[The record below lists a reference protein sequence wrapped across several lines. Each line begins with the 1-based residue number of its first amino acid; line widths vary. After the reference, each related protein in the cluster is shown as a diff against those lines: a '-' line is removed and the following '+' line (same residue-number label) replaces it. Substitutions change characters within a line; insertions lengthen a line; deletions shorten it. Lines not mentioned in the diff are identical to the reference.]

1 MNVKNKLT
9 LFIFVVLFFSC
20 SKNQKDILAN
30 VNGDVISLSKFK
42 NSYQDFLIHNYQND
56 NLSSRY
62 AYLNNLID
70 EKLILEYAKDN
81 KLENDSSYIQKTQ
94 EVYDQLLLNN
104 YFDKKINLDLSVTEA
119 ESRSVFQWGKTAI
132 HVRHLFAKNINQI
145 NDIKSRLD
153 RGESWNILAEDC
165 FQDSILRINGGDLGW
180 YNQGELDPV
189 FEWNA
194 FSLKIGE
201 ISNPVR
207 TRDGYSIIH
216 LDETEYDGFII
227 EDEYQKKKKKLFDL
241 VRNYKQQTRLLQ
253 FTDSTISTMD
263 IEFNE
268 TVLDDLYNF
277 LLSVGNENFEK
288 IQNDKLIS
296 FEDEEWDV
304 SESLNKL
311 SNLSPDQLSRI
322 KSISDLKQTIIGL
335 TCRSKFLV
343 DAVANKIYETKPFK
357 DNLSKQ
363 LDQTMIKKVV
373 TNLNKK
379 LNNDKVQDQKK
390 IIENYF
396 NFRKELILTSNVKV
410 DSLLLKTFIM

>member
-1 MNVKNKLT
+1 M
-9 LFIFVVLFFSC
+9 
-20 SKNQKDILAN
+20 
-30 VNGDVISLSKFK
+30 
-42 NSYQDFLIHNYQND
+42 
-56 NLSSRY
+56 
-62 AYLNNLID
+62 
-70 EKLILEYAKDN
+70 
-81 KLENDSSYIQKTQ
+81 
-94 EVYDQLLLNN
+94 
-104 YFDKKINLDLSVTEA
+104 
-119 ESRSVFQWGKTAI
+119 
-132 HVRHLFAKNINQI
+132 
-145 NDIKSRLD
+145 
-153 RGESWNILAEDC
+153 AEDC

-216 LDETEYDGFII
+216 LVETEFDGFII

-268 TVLDDLYNF
+268 TVLEDLYNF
-277 LLSVGNENFEK
+277 LLSLGNENFEK

-357 DNLSKQ
+357 DNLSNSNNGVCNRILSKYSENPETNGY
-363 LDQTMIKKVV
+363 LLNSLMIWGDASKNMATSEAGKDE
-373 TNLNKK
+373 LNKWALELLDDRRK
-379 LNNDKVQDQKK
+379 FIND
-390 IIENYF
+390 N
-396 NFRKELILTSNVKV
+396 
-410 DSLLLKTFIM
+410 